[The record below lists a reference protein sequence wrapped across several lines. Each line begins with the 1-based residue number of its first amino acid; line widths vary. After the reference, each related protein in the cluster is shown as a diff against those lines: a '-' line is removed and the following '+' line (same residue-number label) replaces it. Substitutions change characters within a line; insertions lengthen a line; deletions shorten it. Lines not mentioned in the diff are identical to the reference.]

1 MTSVLFHP
9 LGRPGTSNIRFFSTS
24 CAMVLFLYFGDLR
37 GRKLNYEISQIVFLD
52 TLSGEVCFTAKRRQH
67 EHMDISKKLV
77 NRLTT
82 EKTRSKLPHYR
93 YLSYSYWI
101 KTRIES
107 KVVVVKQWRAR
118 RWGSENDSDEEM
130 FIILMWASSDVDGD
144 ICRW

>member
-1 MTSVLFHP
+1 MDNGIIIGNLGNNPEKRQRPLAVPDFLMTSVLFHP

-24 CAMVLFLYFGDLR
+24 CAMVLFLYFDDLR

-93 YLSYSYWI
+93 YLSYSY
-101 KTRIES
+101 
-107 KVVVVKQWRAR
+107 
-118 RWGSENDSDEEM
+118 
-130 FIILMWASSDVDGD
+130 
-144 ICRW
+144 